1 MQSRPVREHP
11 VDDHASVMVDGAQLV
26 DVRQPEELVEGVLPG
41 AVNIPLGEL
50 PVRVAELDRGR
61 RVVVVCRSGGR
72 SGRAAEWLVHQGFDD
87 VVNLSGGMMSLG
99 YPVS

>member
-11 VDDHASVMVDGAQLV
+11 VDDHATVVTGDAQLV

-72 SGRAAEWLVHQGFDD
+72 SGRAAQRTPARRRHRR
-87 VVNLSGGMMSLG
+87 
-99 YPVS
+99 